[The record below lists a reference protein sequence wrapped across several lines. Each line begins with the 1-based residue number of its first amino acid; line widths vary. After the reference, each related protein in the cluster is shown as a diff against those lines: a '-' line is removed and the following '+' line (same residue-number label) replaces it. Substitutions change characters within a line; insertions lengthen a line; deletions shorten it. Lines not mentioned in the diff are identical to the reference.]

1 MQDNGGVKTDNFNF
15 TDPYDPR
22 TGVLVCPD
30 IALHLDLYQA
40 SFLVGVLIIFVC
52 TKKNSDTAVFHY
64 FRSAI
69 HPHEDNF
76 TPTTRQCHGKSAN
89 VELTESMREV
99 MNFHYKHSI
108 ITSWGG
114 TCLQSFL
121 RDFPTAG
128 GVKVARSMD
137 QDDDFS
143 LSPPPS
149 ADYFDL
155 WE

>member
-30 IALHLDLYQA
+30 IDLHLGLYQA

-64 FRSAI
+64 FKSAI

-114 TCLQSFL
+114 Y
-121 RDFPTAG
+121 
-128 GVKVARSMD
+128 
-137 QDDDFS
+137 S
-143 LSPPPS
+143 LSSGIFPLAAALRLLDQWIRTTISHCPH
-149 ADYFDL
+149 L
-155 WE
+155 RRRIILICE